1 MYTTRTAC
9 ADRVRPQHRPE
20 STAFFVEENGS
31 KRFQA
36 GLQFTGAFFPRTSL
50 ISELS
55 AQLRGAHDQL
65 GPPNA
70 RLSFIRLRGRRS
82 SAELAS
88 LGLCDSRGVERSRGT
103 GVPAVRRAVRLR
115 DSPERSLL
123 GPPLIEGSK
132 SFGPKIHWF
141 TIRVFTRHVTR
152 SSTLFKKCSKT
163 GCRGIYSVCPCTSSR
178 TNAS

>member
-1 MYTTRTAC
+1 MRGPGASPTSPRIHRFFRRRK
-9 ADRVRPQHRPE
+9 RVQTVPSRAPVYRRLFPKDLSDLGAERSASWCSRP
-20 STAFFVEENGS
+20 V
-31 KRFQA
+31 
-36 GLQFTGAFFPRTSL
+36 
-50 ISELS
+50 
-55 AQLRGAHDQL
+55 